1 MSIAGLFL
9 VLALTNVDFD
19 IVTVP
24 PSGDVKALLPPA
36 GRLEVKRE
44 GTVSRLKIDIDQI
57 TAPSA
62 KAVGFNTY
70 VVWAVSPEG
79 VFDNLGELDVNRS
92 KGQFSA
98 TTRLTEFGILIS
110 AEPHYMVDRPSS
122 SVAYRSQTETI
133 LHCGLGVTRTEPNE
147 GPPVSFSPLAPGFVP
162 SSPSIEL
169 LNRRDHSSNI
179 EILLHVCARRASD
192 HRSARMIHGQCLDCG
207 SEC

>member
-79 VFDNLGELDVNRS
+79 VFDNLGEVDVNRS
-92 KGQFSA
+92 KGQFTA
-98 TTRLTEFGILIS
+98 TTRLPECGLLIP
-110 AEPHYMVDRPSS
+110 AERRCMRDRPSCSCAYS
-122 SVAYRSQTETI
+122 SETAM
-133 LHCGLGVTRTEPNE
+133 H
-147 GPPVSFSPLAPGFVP
+147 
-162 SSPSIEL
+162 
-169 LNRRDHSSNI
+169 
-179 EILLHVCARRASD
+179 
-192 HRSARMIHGQCLDCG
+192 
-207 SEC
+207 